1 MSQSSLKVLYISHS
15 HPPDEAPL
23 ENMGGMQRVSMQ
35 LVQALVDNSTVEIQ
49 TIIQKAPWKGI
60 EWRTLLFLL
69 KLRRQIPQVIDSF
82 KPDVILFSSM
92 VTASMARWLKGKVSV
107 PMVTINHGQDVTM
120 PYGWYQKH
128 VSKVLDALDGVISV
142 SQATRQACIDR
153 GMDPGKGVALPNGI
167 QIQDLLPMDA
177 DYMNPAH
184 VEQLLVLEPTE
195 AVEEIKVLKRAAKKE
210 LGVHVN
216 INLLDKPV
224 LLSVGRQVP
233 RKGHA
238 WFIEKVLTQLN
249 HPCHYLL
256 VGDGPERETILT
268 AIHRNAEALAERHI
282 HVHILGRKSDY
293 WVHKA
298 YTAADVFMMP
308 NVKVEGDME
317 GFGIVLL
324 EANLHF
330 TPVFCS
336 DLEGMKD
343 VVEQGVNG
351 FKVKSERQMEY
362 VKELE
367 RLLSSDSLLPLSLM
381 GCRYVWENFQWDK
394 VAEQYIQ
401 YLIQVN
407 AV

>member
-210 LGVHVN
+210 LGEHVN

-238 WFIEKVLTQLN
+238 WF
-249 HPCHYLL
+249 
-256 VGDGPERETILT
+256 
-268 AIHRNAEALAERHI
+268 
-282 HVHILGRKSDY
+282 
-293 WVHKA
+293 
-298 YTAADVFMMP
+298 
-308 NVKVEGDME
+308 
-317 GFGIVLL
+317 
-324 EANLHF
+324 
-330 TPVFCS
+330 
-336 DLEGMKD
+336 
-343 VVEQGVNG
+343 
-351 FKVKSERQMEY
+351 
-362 VKELE
+362 
-367 RLLSSDSLLPLSLM
+367 
-381 GCRYVWENFQWDK
+381 
-394 VAEQYIQ
+394 
-401 YLIQVN
+401 
-407 AV
+407 